1 MCSVCDWLLPW
12 LIMSFKPVPF
22 VRDFSIVIHLIG
34 HAIACMLNSSFKCS
48 SPLRQLRVIIYISII
63 LLLPIGSRIEHW
75 APSVRNAL
83 ESLTSWI
90 NFRSDV
96 FRIVVTDGCR
106 YILSWP
112 LVFLKEANFRIEGN
126 RSRISSCTRSFQ
138 VTGFGQNATREVL
151 VFDS

>member
-22 VRDFSIVIHLIG
+22 VRDFPIVIHLIS
-34 HAIACMLNSSFKCS
+34 HAIACMLNSRFKCS
-48 SPLRQLRVIIYISII
+48 SPLRQLRVISFS

-96 FRIVVTDGCR
+96 FRIVMTNGCR
-106 YILSWP
+106 YILSRP
-112 LVFLKEANFRIEGN
+112 LVFLKEANFRVEGD
-126 RSRISSCTRSFQ
+126 RSGISRRASAFQ
-138 VTGFGQNATREVL
+138 ITGFGQSAARE

>member
-22 VRDFSIVIHLIG
+22 VRDFSIVIHLIS
-34 HAIACMLNSSFKCS
+34 HAIASMLYSRFKCS
-48 SPLRQLRVIIYISII
+48 SPLRQLRVISFS

-96 FRIVVTDGCR
+96 FRIVMTNGCR
-106 YILSWP
+106 YILSRP
-112 LVFLKEANFRIEGN
+112 LVFLKEANFRVEGD
-126 RSRISSCTRSFQ
+126 RPGISSRASAFQ
-138 VTGFGQNATREVL
+138 ITCFGQSATREV
-151 VFDS
+151 FDS